1 MEPPPEC
8 PQETPALAE
17 ENAKFLNLIG
27 PGELE
32 RCLFTETLDV
42 VAAEAQPRD
51 AAWGQRWV
59 SARWAPYERAG
70 EPVRSCLLVQAGCR
84 CRQDGV
90 PASSSL
96 KAYVTP
102 EMETLEQEEQ
112 ECLEVTGVA
121 VPCSLFLC
129 PAPVSWDEPCSDA
142 FLEAALHTVS
152 LWCPLPSSD
161 IISVLTQWSP
171 SPTLGGSWGRKLLTM
186 HLDPHG
192 EPPAWDD
199 CNEDPPGGRGGW
211 VSLQAE
217 PQCWSFI
224 YSRAELQGLLPEG
237 ASLLLLR
244 VLACRREVPPG
255 LVFPT
260 INTEGHLCTASYRAL
275 GVQPQAVGSAEA
287 EVFVIERAVHAGA
300 GASTVWHSSF
310 LPSGR
315 LARLV
320 QVGSPMVMR
329 LQDEPVPAAETD
341 GVKTQPPFPKQPL
354 DWEEDIQ
361 LFSWFLDRKGELQ
374 EYHAAYIQQH
384 PELQVLLSNFLLAL
398 LLQQPQDPV
407 SFAAEF
413 FAHKEPPETRFTSSR
428 AANCSPSPSHPV
440 AKGE

>member
-1 MEPPPEC
+1 MEPPAEC
-8 PQETPALAE
+8 PRETPALAE

-42 VAAEAQPRD
+42 VAADAQPRD
-51 AAWGQRWV
+51 AAWGRWWV

-70 EPVRSCLLVQAGCR
+70 EPARSCLLVQAGCR
-84 CRQDGV
+84 RRQDGV

-112 ECLEVTGVA
+112 ECLEHRPYPVRRRTHMVSHQHGMTVTK
-121 VPCSLFLC
+121 
-129 PAPVSWDEPCSDA
+129 
-142 FLEAALHTVS
+142 
-152 LWCPLPSSD
+152 
-161 IISVLTQWSP
+161 
-171 SPTLGGSWGRKLLTM
+171 TLQE
-186 HLDPHG
+186 G
-192 EPPAWDD
+192 E
-199 CNEDPPGGRGGW
+199 
-211 VSLQAE
+211 
-217 PQCWSFI
+217 
-224 YSRAELQGLLPEG
+224 
-237 ASLLLLR
+237 
-244 VLACRREVPPG
+244 
-255 LVFPT
+255 
-260 INTEGHLCTASYRAL
+260 HAL
-275 GVQPQAVGSAEA
+275 GVQPQAVGSGEA

-329 LQDEPVPAAETD
+329 LQDEPVPATDTD
-341 GVKTQPPFPKQPL
+341 GVKPLPPFPKQPL

-384 PELQVLLSNFLLAL
+384 PELQVLLSDFLLAL

-413 FAHKEPPETRFTSSR
+413 FAHKEPPETRFTSSG
-428 AANCSPSPSHPV
+428 AANPSPSPSHPV
-440 AKGE
+440 ANRE

>member
-1 MEPPPEC
+1 MERPPGC
-8 PQETPALAE
+8 LQETPALAE

-27 PGELE
+27 PGELDQ
-32 RCLFTETLDV
+32 CLFTETLDV

-51 AAWGQRWV
+51 TAWGQWWV
-59 SARWAPYERAG
+59 SARWAPYKREG
-70 EPVRSCLLVQAGCR
+70 EQVRSCLLVQAGCR
-84 CRQDGV
+84 RRQDGV
-90 PASSSL
+90 PASNSL

-112 ECLEVTGVA
+112 ECLERRLYPVRRRTHMVSHQHGMTVTK
-121 VPCSLFLC
+121 
-129 PAPVSWDEPCSDA
+129 
-142 FLEAALHTVS
+142 
-152 LWCPLPSSD
+152 
-161 IISVLTQWSP
+161 
-171 SPTLGGSWGRKLLTM
+171 TLQE
-186 HLDPHG
+186 G
-192 EPPAWDD
+192 E
-199 CNEDPPGGRGGW
+199 
-211 VSLQAE
+211 AE

-224 YSRAELQGLLPEG
+224 YSRAELRGLLPEG

-244 VLACRREVPPG
+244 VLARRREVPPG

-260 INTEGHLCTASYRAL
+260 INTEGHLCTVSYCAL

-300 GASTVWHSSF
+300 GDSTVWHSSF

-320 QVGSPMVMR
+320 QVGSPMVMC
-329 LQDEPVPAAETD
+329 LQDEPVPATETG
-341 GVKTQPPFPKQPL
+341 GVKPQPPFPKQPL

-374 EYHAAYIQQH
+374 EYHTAYIQQH
-384 PELQVLLSNFLLAL
+384 PELQVLLSDFLLAL

-413 FAHKEPPETRFTSSR
+413 FGHKEPPKTPFTSSR
-428 AANCSPSPSHPV
+428 AANPSPSPSHPV
-440 AKGE
+440 ANME

>member
-8 PQETPALAE
+8 PRETPALAE

-42 VAAEAQPRD
+42 VAADAQPRD
-51 AAWGQRWV
+51 AAWGRWWV

-70 EPVRSCLLVQAGCR
+70 EPMRSCLPVQAGCR
-84 CRQDGV
+84 SRQDGV

-112 ECLEVTGVA
+112 ECLEHRPYPVRRRTHMVSHQCGMTVTK
-121 VPCSLFLC
+121 
-129 PAPVSWDEPCSDA
+129 
-142 FLEAALHTVS
+142 
-152 LWCPLPSSD
+152 
-161 IISVLTQWSP
+161 
-171 SPTLGGSWGRKLLTM
+171 TLQE
-186 HLDPHG
+186 G
-192 EPPAWDD
+192 E
-199 CNEDPPGGRGGW
+199 
-211 VSLQAE
+211 AE
-217 PQCWSFI
+217 PQCCRFI

-260 INTEGHLCTASYRAL
+260 INTEGRLCTASYRAL

-320 QVGSPMVMR
+320 QVGSPVVMR
-329 LQDEPVPAAETD
+329 LQDEPVPATDTD
-341 GVKTQPPFPKQPL
+341 GVKPLPPFPKQPL
-354 DWEEDIQ
+354 NWEEDIQ

-384 PELQVLLSNFLLAL
+384 PELQVLLSDFLLAL

-413 FAHKEPPETRFTSSR
+413 FAHKEPPETRFTSSG
-428 AANCSPSPSHPV
+428 AANPSPSPSHPV
-440 AKGE
+440 ANRE

>member
-8 PQETPALAE
+8 PRETPALAE

-42 VAAEAQPRD
+42 VAADAQPRD
-51 AAWGQRWV
+51 AAWGRWWV

-70 EPVRSCLLVQAGCR
+70 EPMRSCLPVQAGCR
-84 CRQDGV
+84 SRQDGV

-112 ECLEVTGVA
+112 ECLEHRPYPVRRRTHMVSHQCGMTVTK
-121 VPCSLFLC
+121 
-129 PAPVSWDEPCSDA
+129 
-142 FLEAALHTVS
+142 
-152 LWCPLPSSD
+152 
-161 IISVLTQWSP
+161 
-171 SPTLGGSWGRKLLTM
+171 TLQE
-186 HLDPHG
+186 G
-192 EPPAWDD
+192 E
-199 CNEDPPGGRGGW
+199 
-211 VSLQAE
+211 
-217 PQCWSFI
+217 
-224 YSRAELQGLLPEG
+224 
-237 ASLLLLR
+237 
-244 VLACRREVPPG
+244 
-255 LVFPT
+255 
-260 INTEGHLCTASYRAL
+260 RAL

-320 QVGSPMVMR
+320 QVGSPVVMR
-329 LQDEPVPAAETD
+329 LQDEPVPATDTD
-341 GVKTQPPFPKQPL
+341 GVKPLPPFPKQPL
-354 DWEEDIQ
+354 NWEEDIQ

-384 PELQVLLSNFLLAL
+384 PELQVLLSDFLLAL

-413 FAHKEPPETRFTSSR
+413 FAHKEPPETRFTSSG
-428 AANCSPSPSHPV
+428 AANPSPSPSHPV
-440 AKGE
+440 ANRE